1 MRKTSLL
8 VLFVSITLYSTAQ
21 ELLVL
26 GTNSN
31 LYISSGAIVTVS
43 GGIKTQPGSSLTLN
57 GNLYLIADTTG
68 ILGKT
73 AWTDQT
79 TTGAITTGT
88 GTVNFLSDSGHSV
101 KGLTKFPQLVVN
113 TAGDVTLYNDLF
125 ISNLLVLKKGKVI
138 TNAYK
143 VFINSTASNA
153 LLGDTGNPYFSK
165 SYVLG
170 KLRRNIN
177 TGSTPYDFPV
187 GDINAA
193 GKWLQFI
200 NNATTPITGVTYLDA
215 TLTDK
220 AGTDAGLNVT
230 ENSVPYTSV
239 NSTAVWHL
247 VPNAT
252 PTGGSYALK
261 LYTQSS
267 QPVFASLADN
277 KFGILGRPDASSAGV
292 DWKVPAGSVL
302 NPANGLGRNVADSF
316 AYRKQISSFGQFGIG
331 QTALI
336 LPRKSTV
343 VAIITQPEITPAD
356 NNKGVNIWPNPS
368 PALVNISTDFTLPAD
383 ALIADGK
390 GNIVKQLK
398 LVNKNTRVYLPVA
411 GEYYLIIPNQ
421 KGYIT
426 RKIII
431 AH

>member
-8 VLFVSITLYSTAQ
+8 VLFLSITSFSLAQ

-26 GTNSN
+26 GNNSSLTVN
-31 LYISSGAIVTVS
+31 PGAVVTVS
-43 GGIKTQPGSSLTLN
+43 GGIKALTGSSLILN
-57 GNLYLIADTTG
+57 GDIYLTNSTAG
-68 ILGKT
+68 NT

-79 TTGAITTGT
+79 SLGVIASGT
-88 GTVNFLSDSGHSV
+88 GTVNFLNNGGHTVS
-101 KGLTKFPQLVVN
+101 GLTKFPSLIVN
-113 TAGDVTLYNDLF
+113 TTGNIALNNDLV
-125 ISNLLVLKKGKVI
+125 ISNVLVLKQGKIVTGSNKVI
-138 TNAYK
+138 
-143 VFINSTASNA
+143 ISNSAANA
-153 LLGDTGNPYFSK
+153 LLGDIGNPYFSK
-165 SYVLG
+165 GYVLG
-170 KLRRNIN
+170 KLRRSI
-177 TGSTPYDFPV
+177 TSSATPYDFPV
-187 GDINAA
+187 GDVNAG

-200 NNATTPITGVTYLDA
+200 NSVSTPVTGITYLDA

-230 ENSVPYTSV
+230 ENSIPYTSV

-247 VPNAT
+247 VPDAS
-252 PTGGSYALK
+252 PTGGNYALK

-267 QPVFASLADN
+267 LPVFTTLADN
-277 KFGILGRPDASSAGV
+277 KFGILVRPDASSAGV
-292 DWKVPAGSVL
+292 DWQVPTGSVL
-302 NPANGLGRNVADSF
+302 NPANGLGRKVSDSF

-331 QTALI
+331 QTALD
-336 LPRKSTV
+336 LLRKATV
-343 VAIITQPEITPAD
+343 LSIISQPAIKTPG
-356 NNKGVNIWPNPS
+356 NNQVVNIWPNPS
-368 PALVNISTDFTLPAD
+368 PALVNISTDFTLPTD
-383 ALIADGK
+383 ALIADGQ